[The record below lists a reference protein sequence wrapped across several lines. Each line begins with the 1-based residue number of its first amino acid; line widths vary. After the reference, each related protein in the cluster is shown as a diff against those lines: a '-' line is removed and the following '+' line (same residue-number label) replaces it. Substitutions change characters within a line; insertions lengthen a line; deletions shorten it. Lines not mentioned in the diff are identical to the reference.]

1 MKNLLFVALFTF
13 FSIGLI
19 AQTDIL
25 PPELKSPDSAAI
37 NQMAD
42 VELDWY
48 AVNGIGSVTYTVQ
61 IDTNSQ
67 FQNPATIT
75 IPTSAYITENLNFGE
90 IYFWRVQAS
99 DDTGLSD
106 WSDINSFTVMNDI
119 DLNSPSNGSTGAA
132 PDVRLVWKNRQGA
145 NVITGITFYEVQ
157 LSLDTNFTTID
168 YADSVAFGTFPADTN
183 FYYTNTKNLLFDTTY
198 YWRVRAKH
206 DEDECDWSEVWSF
219 MTVEGVSLVSPADGA
234 TDQHVTTALI
244 WEEITGIES
253 YIYQVCIDPNFTFP
267 CLTGFVGNNYIG
279 VILPS
284 LNFGETYYWRVRA
297 THLLDTTNWSEIRS
311 FEIINTVLLT
321 SPAQGDTAGLEPL
334 LKWEY
339 IHGTEQYELHYWAED
354 NSTMEIEV
362 TDTSFF
368 QIYKTLDI
376 GMNYNWKVRS
386 FWDSDTT
393 EWSETRTFLSQA
405 SQGYGDLF
413 LNKENIAI
421 FPNPTNGLVTI
432 ELTTLGQ
439 KTVQISVVD
448 LLGKTVIENTFMF
461 DQGLVKKTINL
472 DHLNNGLYLIRLQ
485 SEGKMYTEKL
495 VIDK

>member
-25 PPELKSPDSAAI
+25 PPELNSPDSAAI

-48 AVNGIGSVTYTVQ
+48 AVSGVGLVTYTVQ

-99 DDTGLSD
+99 DDTGPSD

-119 DLNSPSNGSTGAA
+119 ALSSPSNGDTTGVA
-132 PDVRLVWKNRQGA
+132 PDVRLVWSNRQVA
-145 NVITGITFYEVQ
+145 KVITGITYYEVQ
-157 LSLDTNFTTID
+157 LSSLDTNFTTID
-168 YADSVAFGTFPADTN
+168 YADSVAYGTFPEDTA

-206 DEDECDWSEVWSF
+206 ETDVCDWSEVWSF

-234 TDQHVTTALI
+234 TDQHVTTELE
-244 WEEITGIES
+244 WEEISGIES
-253 YIYQVCIDPNFTFP
+253 YIYQVCTDPNFTFP
-267 CLTGFVGNNYIG
+267 CLTSFT
-279 VILPS
+279 S
-284 LNFGETYYWRVRA
+284 LNSVMLPQFFFGEMFYWRVKA
-297 THLLDTTNWSEIRS
+297 AHLLDTTYWSDIRS
-311 FEIINTVLLT
+311 FEIINKVLLT

-339 IHGTEQYELHYWAED
+339 IYGAEQYELHYWAED
-354 NSTMEIEV
+354 NSTMEIEI

-368 QIYKTLDI
+368 QIYKILDI

-413 LNKENIAI
+413 LNKENITI
-421 FPNPTNGLVTI
+421 FPNPTNGVITV
-432 ELTTLGQ
+432 ELTTQGQ
-439 KTVQISVVD
+439 KTVRISVVD

-485 SEGKMYTEKL
+485 SEGKIYTEKL